1 MKRLIKSEFYD
12 SYKSKYDDYFECF
25 INPNL
30 SEFQNIEKTNKNNNV
45 RGMIDR
51 NSNFYIWNG
60 DLSHYSAVSAFNIPD
75 IIHVD
80 IFNRDIASM
89 TSYLSFEEH
98 KKLIGDCTSFLKIF
112 NMNTKIDVFICDR
125 KHYENIKTL
134 NDLLNN

>member
-12 SYKSKYDDYFECF
+12 SYKDMHGHYYECF
-25 INPNL
+25 INPTL
-30 SEFQNIEKTNKNNNV
+30 SEFQDIEKTNRNNNV

-51 NSNFYIWNG
+51 NNNFYIWNG
-60 DLSHYSAVSAFNIPD
+60 DLSHYSAVNAFNIPD

-80 IFNRDIASM
+80 IFNRNIASM
-89 TSYLSFEEH
+89 TSYLNFEEH
-98 KKLIGDCTSFLKIF
+98 KDLIENCTSFLKIF
-112 NMNTKIDVFICDR
+112 NMNTQIEVFICDR